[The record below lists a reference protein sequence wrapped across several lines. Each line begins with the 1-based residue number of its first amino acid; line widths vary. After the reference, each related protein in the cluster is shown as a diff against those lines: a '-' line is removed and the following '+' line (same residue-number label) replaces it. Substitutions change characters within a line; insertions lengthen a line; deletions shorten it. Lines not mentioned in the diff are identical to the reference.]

1 MKRITVVG
9 LTLIFIAVGLSSARA
24 WFWEQKKESKK
35 TQAPAA
41 TQQNKAAPAGKGTS
55 GASAPAAKKPAVVDK
70 AKADA
75 AQAKK
80 EMLAKKRQEL
90 NNTEWGIQLNP
101 VSGKGKKETDTA
113 VFQNSEVVFT
123 NFSKKGFPESSYAL
137 SVQEDGTLIWETM
150 QTSEKSGI
158 NFWRG
163 EVSPDL
169 QSMRGFMNHQ
179 IDDKNREEFSF
190 FSSSKK
196 NLPLSSIGG

>member
-1 MKRITVVG
+1 MKRITVVS
-9 LTLIFIAVGLSSARA
+9 LTLIFIAISLSSARA
-24 WFWEQKKESKK
+24 WFWEHKKENKK

-41 TQQNKAAPAGKGTS
+41 AQQNKVAPAGKGTP
-55 GASAPAAKKPAVVDK
+55 GAGAPAAKKPAVADK

-90 NNTEWGIQLNP
+90 NNTEWEIQLNP
-101 VSGKGKKETDTA
+101 VSGKGKKETDRA
-113 VFQNSEVVFT
+113 VFQNNEVAFI
-123 NFSKKGFPESSYAL
+123 NFSKKGFAKSSYAL
-137 SVQEDGTLIWETM
+137 SVQQDGTLVWETM

-179 IDDKNREEFSF
+179 IDDKSREEFSF
-190 FSSSKK
+190 FSTSKK
-196 NLPLSSIGG
+196 NLPLAGE